1 MLRHLHGSSRAGE
14 VERAR
19 PQSEAKQATAS
30 PRCGPMARAGSP
42 PRCHPRLEESRT
54 RHSCPRKLS
63 IKCAPGHSPQDPV
76 AAGSMQECVPASSE
90 PDSNKHLQV
99 SEFGTDRIS
108 SRRAFGRGKGWGLH
122 KATSTPA
129 RDLFE
134 CPHIR
139 QSIGKQTRRMW
150 MDARDEGEYS
160 LRVQA
165 SMPQRLLRQSSH
177 GRNGRKG
184 LAGNTKREESGKSSK
199 RAQHQQRQALR
210 SLGFSLGP
218 WPPVNLGLSSSSEGL
233 ALAGSCA
240 TTRWTEPFLR
250 HAFLSSLR
258 KNLVAPAPQVES
270 PDSTSS
276 LVVACLP
283 TCTEHETD
291 RSSVKARSG
300 SKRFSF
306 CTADLPKT
314 PPEFTRRLW
323 WPACCCSH
331 CRCSRSRVMH
341 K

>member
-1 MLRHLHGSSRAGE
+1 
-14 VERAR
+14 
-19 PQSEAKQATAS
+19 
-30 PRCGPMARAGSP
+30 
-42 PRCHPRLEESRT
+42 
-54 RHSCPRKLS
+54 
-63 IKCAPGHSPQDPV
+63 
-76 AAGSMQECVPASSE
+76 MQEMRGSIACEFRQACPSACFV
-90 PDSNKHLQV
+90 KHRT
-99 SEFGTDRIS
+99 G
-108 SRRAFGRGKGWGLH
+108 G
-122 KATSTPA
+122 
-129 RDLFE
+129 
-134 CPHIR
+134 
-139 QSIGKQTRRMW
+139 
-150 MDARDEGEYS
+150 
-160 LRVQA
+160 
-165 SMPQRLLRQSSH
+165 
-177 GRNGRKG
+177 NGRKG
-184 LAGNTKREESGKSSK
+184 LTGNTKREESGKSSK
-199 RAQHQQRQALR
+199 RAQHQQRQALK

-240 TTRWTEPFLR
+240 TTRWTKPFLR

-283 TCTEHETD
+283 TCTEHETE

-306 CTADLPKT
+306 CTADLPKK